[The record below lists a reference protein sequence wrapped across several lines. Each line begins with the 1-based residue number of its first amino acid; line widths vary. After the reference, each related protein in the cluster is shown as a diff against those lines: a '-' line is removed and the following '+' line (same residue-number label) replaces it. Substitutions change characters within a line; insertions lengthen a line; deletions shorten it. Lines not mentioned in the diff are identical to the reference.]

1 MVIGVFKDRST
12 KERVATEAQ
21 ALIELLASRELRGF
35 AQARNVEIGPFVV
48 DHLFPEQSL
57 IVELVPASEPLPAS
71 EQNSAR
77 LKFLNGMGYA
87 VCAIAAHELRQP
99 QRLRT
104 RLLAVL
110 KRS

>member
-1 MVIGVFKDRST
+1 MLTGVFRGA
-12 KERVATEAQ
+12 KERVATEEQ
-21 ALIELLASRELRGF
+21 ALIELLASRELRDF

-57 IVELVPASEPLPAS
+57 IVELVPASWQALRAS
-71 EQNSAR
+71 EQSAAR
-77 LKFLNGMGYA
+77 LKFLNDMGYA
-87 VCAIAAHELRQP
+87 VYAIAAHELRQP
-99 QRLRT
+99 QQLRA